1 MNFNNLFFVFI
12 VACIVSCSKED
23 AVVFT
28 ECVDCIESASPNMV
42 DNDTSVVLTLEEGY
56 YCIGDSGW
64 LMPNGIEYW
73 TEIDS
78 SLIILMVENGN
89 CYFLGDPQ

>member
-1 MNFNNLFFVFI
+1 MNFNNLFFIFI
-12 VACIVSCSKED
+12 AVCIVSCSKEE

-28 ECVDCIESASPNMV
+28 DCVDCIESLSYVAY
-42 DNDTSVVLTLEEGY
+42 NDTSIVLTLEEDY

-64 LMPNGIEYW
+64 LMPNGSGYW

-78 SLIILMVENGN
+78 LLIILMVENGN
-89 CYFLGDPQ
+89 CCFLEDPQ